1 MKVTKTRQDLSWQE
15 LEIGATLIT
24 PGNSDEYK
32 SGDWRSIRP
41 IVDNKKC
48 IKCGTCYIFCPD
60 AAIYETE
67 EGLFEA
73 DLYYC
78 KGCGICANE
87 CPTQAI
93 EMVEE
98 EE

>member
-1 MKVTKTRQDLSWQE
+1 VTKTRLDLAWQE
-15 LEIGATLIT
+15 LEVGATLIT
-24 PGNSDEYK
+24 PGNSEEYK
-32 SGDWRSIRP
+32 SGDWRSMRP
-41 IVDNKKC
+41 VVDNKKC

-60 AAIYETE
+60 AAIHETD
-67 EGLFEA
+67 EGFFEA

-93 EMVEE
+93 EMIEE